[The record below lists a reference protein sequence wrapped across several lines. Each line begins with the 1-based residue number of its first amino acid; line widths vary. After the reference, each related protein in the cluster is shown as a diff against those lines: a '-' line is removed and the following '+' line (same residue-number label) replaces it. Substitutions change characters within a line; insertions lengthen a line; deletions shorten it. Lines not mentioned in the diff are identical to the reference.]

1 MKEININKVMRIT
14 GVITLLG
21 ILTGLLG
28 EYVISRE
35 VNGYIQLAAVGAW
48 LYITMRLG
56 KIVYKLILNK

>member
-1 MKEININKVMRIT
+1 M
-14 GVITLLG
+14 LLG

-35 VNGYIQLAAVGAW
+35 VNGYVQLAAVGVW
-48 LYITMRLG
+48 LYVTMRLG